1 MNDDNILTRNSLSS
15 DEVRKIE
22 EFRKAKQTAILAI
35 LFSDIVNSTYAT
47 EKLGEQAY
55 SKLRHLHDELFRKIM
70 CRDNAGIIIKEIG
83 DSFLCVFAEPSTAVL
98 RAVEFQQAINLN
110 KAHLT
115 TQHYTL
121 TVRIGIHVGQ
131 VAVENSLALDI
142 FGRHVNRT
150 ARIEAIANG
159 GQILT
164 SLSVWENAVGWI
176 KDSNQD
182 KIGWRSHGKTR
193 LKGVEEKVEIFEFFS
208 KEYPKPTHPVFIR
221 KRKQNQSLFI
231 ILGFVL
237 LAGSYFI
244 LKDIVKEAPEPP
256 SGRKAYYVQFDFSEI
271 SKQIKSGATKMPFD
285 TIEIAD
291 RLLAQA
297 ISAVSPDSVV
307 TEVDLI
313 KSFSRRGELYQR
325 HSTPYNYNINDNQED
340 HRYFRNTL
348 EFAGVMLIAVSPLS
362 KVENDSIVFSYKI
375 VLYPD
380 ATTSHERSTQN
391 TNLKYL
397 EKYFLSSLKS
407 SFDEIRLRFIQGH
420 VLTCDN
426 NVIIFKLTKDA
437 KLRTGASIRMD
448 RNYSGKGGL
457 YERLNY
463 LQMKIDYFR
472 SNNSDSVELK
482 DTYLEYDR
490 IKKMIP
496 NTDSID
502 NNAYGLNLRARVTE
516 LYDSTGKATWQVN
529 GKFLLERPKAG
540 DLIYITN

>member
-15 DEVRKIE
+15 DEVKKIE
-22 EFRKAKQTAILAI
+22 EFRKSKQTAILAI

-47 EKLGEQAY
+47 EKLGERAY
-55 SKLRHLHDELFRKIM
+55 SKLRHLHDELFKKIM

-98 RAVEFQQAINLN
+98 RAAEFQQAIHLN

-115 TQHYTL
+115 IQNYTL

-208 KEYPKPTHPVFIR
+208 KEYPKPPHPAFIR
-221 KRKQNQSLFI
+221 KRKQNQLLLT
-231 ILGFVL
+231 ILSFVL

-244 LKDIVKEAPEPP
+244 IRELVKEAPEPP

-271 SKQIKSGATKMPFD
+271 SKQMYSGATKLPFD
-285 TIEIAD
+285 TIEMAE

-297 ISAVSPDSVV
+297 ISAISPDSVV
-307 TEVDLI
+307 TETDLI
-313 KSFSRRGELYQR
+313 KSFAKRGELYKR
-325 HSTPYNYNINDNQED
+325 HSTPYTYNKNESGND
-340 HRYFRNTL
+340 HRYFRDTL
-348 EFAGVMLIAVSPLS
+348 KLAGVMLFGVNPFSAA
-362 KVENDSIVFSYKI
+362 EMDSIIFNYKVVFFT
-375 VLYPD
+375 PN
-380 ATTSHERSTQN
+380 TTLEMSTITSNSEDIDYNFRSTIQN
-391 TNLKYL
+391 TIEALR
-397 EKYFLSSLKS
+397 LSLV
-407 SFDEIRLRFIQGH
+407 QGY
-420 VLTCDN
+420 VLTCND
-426 NVIIFKLTKDA
+426 NVIIFKLKKDS
-437 KLRTGASIRMD
+437 KLQIGTYIRMD
-448 RNYSGKGGL
+448 RNYISTTGL
-457 YERLNY
+457 YDRLEY
-463 LQMKIDYFR
+463 LKTRIDYFK
-472 SNNSDSVELK
+472 SNSADSTELK
-482 DTYLEYDR
+482 KTYADYNKISNAIPKENPKHSNAFNLDLE
-490 IKKMIP
+490 
-496 NTDSID
+496 
-502 NNAYGLNLRARVTE
+502 GRVTE
-516 LYDSTGKATWQVN
+516 LYDSTGKATWKVK
-529 GKFLLERPKAG
+529 GKFLLERPKTG
-540 DLIYITN
+540 DLIYIAN